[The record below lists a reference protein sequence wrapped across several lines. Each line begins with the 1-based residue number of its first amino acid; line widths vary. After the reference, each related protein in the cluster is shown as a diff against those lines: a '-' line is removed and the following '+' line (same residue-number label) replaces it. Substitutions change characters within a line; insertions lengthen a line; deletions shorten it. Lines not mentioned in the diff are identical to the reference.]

1 MPFSR
6 KQGCIG
12 KFKTAANS
20 IRIRNNRG
28 RIQNEQKTNK
38 KNVTLQVRTFSQ
50 LKSSCCARDKAGK
63 RVSLSVSGAVTLE
76 AALALSLFI
85 FASVCLLLPMKVM
98 NTERQI
104 QAALEMC
111 GEDLSKYAYL
121 GQALEQNKLFA
132 VAGAGDFAKGFCKYL
147 AAGIGEGYV
156 QAVVEN
162 HVETSQLQNVSC
174 RNSEIFTDDEF
185 VDLVMDYEIRLPFPV
200 LGIPALQR
208 TARCR
213 RRAWIGIAGKNY
225 DGEGGEEEDD
235 PIVYVGKGSTRYHLS
250 SSCHYLSNKLTVVS
264 KTKVDA
270 ERNQDGRRYRP
281 CAVCGSQSSGNVYIM
296 PSGESYH
303 TDPDCRA
310 IIAYAQAVHL
320 SEAEHLGACSYCGK

>member
-1 MPFSR
+1 MLFSR
-6 KQGCIG
+6 NLCEYTDDGTGIS
-12 KFKTAANS
+12 T
-20 IRIRNNRG
+20 RITCTDRG
-28 RIQNEQKTNK
+28 RIKHESKTNK

-50 LKSSCCARDKAGK
+50 LKPSCRTGDTTGK

-76 AALALSLFI
+76 AALVLSLLI
-85 FASVCLLLPMKVM
+85 FSSVCLLLPMKVM

-104 QAALEMC
+104 QAALEQC
-111 GEDLSKYAYL
+111 GEDFSKYAYL
-121 GQALEQNKLFA
+121 GQAIEQEKLFA
-132 VAGAGDFAKGFCKYL
+132 SAGASDFAKGFCKYL

-156 QAVVEN
+156 QAAAEN
-162 HVETSQLQNVSC
+162 HVETRQLRNVSC
-174 RNSEIFTDDEF
+174 RDSEIFTDDEYI
-185 VDLVMDYEIRLPFPV
+185 DLVMNYEIRLPFPV
-200 LGIPALQR
+200 LGMPALQR

-225 DGEGGEEEDD
+225 DGEGGEEEED
-235 PIVYVGKGSTRYHLS
+235 PIVYIGKGSTRYHRS
-250 SSCHYLSNKLTVVS
+250 SCCHYLSNKLTAVS
-264 KTKVDA
+264 RTKVDA

-281 CAVCGSQSSGNVYIM
+281 CAVCGKQSSGNVYIM

-320 SEAEHLGACSYCGK
+320 SEVEHLGACSYCGK